1 MESNISI
8 LNHLA
13 IIFGKTNSFEE
24 LVRTGNT
31 EKVVQVVCYAM
42 EKHNNQKQKEGLYT
56 LDTVITL
63 AEYGFTFARTTK
75 YAKELPLE
83 NALQRLMF
91 EKNYTKVPQEFKD
104 YQTNRD
110 LFKKINL

>member
-1 MESNISI
+1 MD
-8 LNHLA
+8 
-13 IIFGKTNSFEE
+13 K
-24 LVRTGNT
+24 
-31 EKVVQVVCYAM
+31 Y
-42 EKHNNQKQKEGLYT
+42 NNQKQQEGFYT

-75 YAKELPLE
+75 YAEELSLE

-104 YQTNRD
+104 YKENRD
-110 LFKKINL
+110 SAKQIKLQLTNFNKTI